1 MFEVIRPLSVVK
13 NSSEADLKSPWFRV
27 LPFSPPYH
35 SNNMDPV
42 SPEKGQLR
50 QLPRVGASTEEIKE
64 IVRNLNAPPFSMNL
78 TLYSFDEKSQ
88 LELLELLNSI
98 LAELD
103 SKHKLDIREEAQD
116 ATALRI
122 TEFLKVLNFPSNFD
136 IKFQQSLVMGDKKVI
151 YPILYYILSSFPQM
165 KQRAYLAKYLVS
177 IYVPEE
183 FTMDEDMQLI
193 YQEYKELQSQFQG
206 YHQELEQLRAQ
217 SLPNTD
223 LKKEIDQLE
232 NEKGQLLSRIAKYKQ
247 KFSGN
252 AEFKELLDATSMLRK
267 EQEEEARLVEKIH
280 EQEQQ
285 VEWFSGSLLS
295 AQQRLINIKKA
306 VSTDTTAQDM
316 LNLLKADVKKNR
328 EFCNERIGRELSEKI
343 KRYEQMEQLISEPHV
358 SQQDIDQLQNDVKL
372 LQRETQML
380 EEKAKTAQN
389 PTQDKLAIYKQQAAM
404 ASKKKEKTMETLA
417 QLETDASKLEKRMSV
432 KEEEYEKARGGNK
445 FMGRDEFQKYAQSL
459 RSKTNTFKQM
469 KSQLA
474 AIRSEVAILDRTEK
488 LLRQK
493 NKVLED
499 AVRNME
505 RKQGIEG
512 YTSIQSG
519 VEEVSKMQQ
528 EINMKKGATL
538 EEMSRTVE
546 QLVQMKEQKKA
557 QLAPLIQERKTLY
570 ARYQEVSTEYE
581 GKKAAYER
589 ANAYVETERQR
600 LEEETKRLVEETTV
614 LESKYHL
621 LNAKMQVHDALLQR
635 ATNEQAFQTG
645 ERRLSAGAKSIKD
658 LYQTRMTEQAAISN
672 EMRKNQKIIKETSE
686 VNSRQVKLFSDL
698 RKLLMLKSQLV
709 KMDVHATGVARNMLR
724 GRDLG
729 GEVGVGGVN
738 RLVLGD

>member
-1 MFEVIRPLSVVK
+1 
-13 NSSEADLKSPWFRV
+13 
-27 LPFSPPYH
+27 
-35 SNNMDPV
+35 MDPV
-42 SPEKGQLR
+42 SAEKPQAR
-50 QLPRVGASTEEIKE
+50 QLPRVGVSTEEIKE
-64 IVRNLNAPPFSMNL
+64 IVRNLNAPPFSLNL

-98 LAELD
+98 LVELD
-103 SKHKLDIREEAQD
+103 SKHRLDIREEAQD

-136 IKFQQSLVMGDKKVI
+136 IQFQQGLVMGDKKVI
-151 YPILYYILSSFPQM
+151 YPILYFILSNFQQM
-165 KQRAYLAKYLVS
+165 KQRAYLAKYLVT

-193 YQEYKELQSQFQG
+193 YQEYKEMQSQFQG
-206 YHQELEQLRAQ
+206 YHQDVEQLRAQ

-285 VEWFSGSLLS
+285 LEWFEGSLLS

-306 VSTDTTAQDM
+306 VSADTSAQDM
-316 LNLLKADVKKNR
+316 LNMLKADVKKNR
-328 EFCNERIGRELSEKI
+328 EFCNERVGRELSEKV
-343 KRYEQMEQLISEPHV
+343 KRLEQMEQLINEPHV
-358 SQQDIDQLQNDVKL
+358 SQQDIDQLQSEVKL

-380 EEKAKTAQN
+380 EEKVKTAQN

-404 ASKKKEKTMETLA
+404 ASKKKEKTLESLTL
-417 QLETDASKLEKRMSV
+417 LETDASKLEKRMSA
-432 KEEEYEKARGGNK
+432 KEEEYERARGGNK

-459 RSKTNTFKQM
+459 RAKTNTFKQM
-469 KSQLA
+469 KAQLA

-488 LLRQK
+488 LIRQK

-519 VEEVSKMQQ
+519 VEEVSKLQQ
-528 EINMKKGATL
+528 EINLKKGATL

-570 ARYQEVSTEYE
+570 AKYQEVSTEYE
-581 GKKAAYER
+581 GKKTAYER
-589 ANAYVETERQR
+589 ANAFVESERQR
-600 LEEETKRLVEETTV
+600 LEEDTKRLMEETTA
-614 LESKYHL
+614 LESKFHF
-621 LNAKMQVHDALLQR
+621 LNCKMQVHDAMLQR
-635 ATNEQAFQTG
+635 AANEQAFQNG
-645 ERRLSAGAKSIKD
+645 ERRLNAGSKSIKD
-658 LYQTRMTEQAAISN
+658 FYQMRMTEQAAISN

-698 RKLLMLKSQLV
+698 RNLLALKCQLV
-709 KMDVHATGVARNMLR
+709 KQDVQATGVARNMLR

-729 GEVGVGGVN
+729 GEGGVGGVN
-738 RLVLGD
+738 RLVIGD